1 MRYSFAAF
9 DLDGT
14 LLNDQKVITPKT
26 KTAIMRLQH
35 LGVRVIL
42 ASGRHPRGVL
52 PVGQELELAQYG
64 GMLLCFNGGRV
75 VSCATGQTLVHSA
88 LPRTLA
94 QQAAGAALRLGLQPV
109 CYTDRTLLTQAP
121 EDPYVQL
128 EARIN
133 HLDIQRSGNLCEE
146 LPQEPDKLLL
156 VGQAQTVSSALP
168 QLQRR
173 FAGQCDIYCSTPFFI
188 EVMPPDINKATALN
202 GLLAELSY
210 GREALVS
217 FGDGQNDIPML
228 DFAGF
233 GVAMENAPDDVK
245 AHADLVTGSCNAD
258 GIADAIARIWPET
271 LDTDGSGWYAE

>member
-14 LLNDQKVITPKT
+14 LLNDQKIITPKT
-26 KTAIMRLQH
+26 RTALMRLQR

-94 QQAAGAALRLGLQPV
+94 QEVASAALTLGLQPV
-109 CYTDRTLLTQAP
+109 CYTDKALLTQAP

-133 HLDIQRSGNLCEE
+133 HLELQKSGNLCED

-156 VGQAQTVSSALP
+156 VGQAETVSAALAP
-168 QLQRR
+168 LQQR
-173 FAGQCDIYCSTPFFI
+173 FAGACDIYCSTPFFI
-188 EVMPPDINKATALN
+188 EVMPPSINKATALS
-202 GLLAELSY
+202 GLLTELSS

-228 DFAGF
+228 DFAGL

-245 AHADLVTGSCNAD
+245 SHADLVTGSCNAD
-258 GIADAIARIWPET
+258 GIADAIAQIWPET
-271 LDTDGSGWYAE
+271 LDTAGSGWYAE